1 MRKIKTM
8 AYGHITSWRIDEIKV
23 GTVTNFLF
31 LGSKIIADG
40 DCSQKI
46 NRYLLLGRKA
56 MAKVDSILKIRG
68 IILPTKAHIA
78 KGMVFPVV
86 MYRCDIWIINEAECQ
101 KIEAFELWCWRRL
114 LKVLWTAKRSNQKSI
129 LSICWKDWCWSW
141 SINTLTTWYV

>member
-1 MRKIKTM
+1 M

-86 MYRCDIWIINEAECQ
+86 MYRGDI
-101 KIEAFELWCWRRL
+101 
-114 LKVLWTAKRSNQKSI
+114 
-129 LSICWKDWCWSW
+129 
-141 SINTLTTWYV
+141 